1 MASAPADKRCQAPI
15 FELAPGSR
23 RHYLWPHFG
32 AKIVTIPVSP
42 EGVFPR
48 KKPHRKT
55 VAPEAPVGGFLPGRQ
70 KKKPQKAPEKQRK
83 ENRG

>member
-48 KKPHRKT
+48 KKTHRKT
-55 VAPEAPVGGFLPGRQ
+55 VAPEAPVEPVEPE